1 LINACFTF
9 SIMQNTTKEAPGK
22 IRETTQHLTDHLGE
36 LLESYYRLGV
46 LNITDKATG
55 IASFTITIFVVTFL
69 VMFAVLFMG
78 FGLGWWLGDQLGSRF
93 AGFAVVAG
101 ILILIII
108 TIMAF
113 RKRVLFPFIRNI
125 IIKKV
130 YE

>member
-1 LINACFTF
+1 
-9 SIMQNTTKEAPGK
+9 MQNTTKEAPGK

-55 IASFTITIFVVTFL
+55 IASFTITLFVVTFL
-69 VMFAVLFMG
+69 VMFALLFVG
-78 FGLGWWLGDQLGSRF
+78 FGFGWWLGDQLESRF
-93 AGFAVVAG
+93 TGFAIVAG
-101 ILILIII
+101 IFMLMVVA
-108 TIMAF
+108 IMAF
-113 RKRVLFPFIRNI
+113 RKRILFPFIRNI